1 MSVYFIHAEV
11 LNDGSVVTKVCAI
24 AAASSPQEAFD
35 WFFES
40 ARVEKY
46 ESDGRDVIIDKFE
59 KVE

>member
-11 LNDGSVVTKVCAI
+11 INGGSVVTKVCAI
-24 AAASSPQEAFD
+24 AAASNPQEAFD

-40 ARVEKY
+40 VAIEKY
-46 ESDGRDVIIDKFE
+46 ESNGREVIIDKFE

>member
-11 LNDGSVVTKVCAI
+11 LDGGNVVTKICAI
-24 AAASSPQEAFD
+24 AAASNPQEAFD

-40 ARVEKY
+40 ERVEKY
-46 ESDGRDVIIDKFE
+46 ESGGHDVIIDKLE

>member
-1 MSVYFIHAEV
+1 MGVYFIHAEV
-11 LNDGSVVTKVCAI
+11 LNGGDVVTKVCAI

>member
-11 LNDGSVVTKVCAI
+11 LSGGNVVTKACAI
-24 AAASSPQEAFD
+24 ASAPSPQEAFD

-40 ARVEKY
+40 AKVEKY
-46 ESDGRDVIIDKFE
+46 ESDGREVIIDKFE

>member
-11 LNDGSVVTKVCAI
+11 LDGGDVVTKVCAI

-40 ARVEKY
+40 ARGEKY
-46 ESDGRDVIIDKFE
+46 ERDGRDVIIDKFE

>member
-11 LNDGSVVTKVCAI
+11 LNGGDVVTKVCAI

-40 ARVEKY
+40 ARAEKY

>member
-11 LNDGSVVTKVCAI
+11 LDGGRVDTKVCAI

-35 WFFES
+35 LFFES
-40 ARVEKY
+40 SMVEKY
-46 ESDGRDVIIDKFE
+46 KGDWRDVIIDKFE

>member
-1 MSVYFIHAEV
+1 MSVYFIHVEV
-11 LNDGSVVTKVCAI
+11 LDGGDVVTKVCAI

>member
-11 LNDGSVVTKVCAI
+11 LHGGNVVTKVCAI
-24 AAASSPQEAFD
+24 ASASSPQEAFD

-40 ARVEKY
+40 SRVEKY
-46 ESDGRDVIIDKFE
+46 EGDGRDVIIDKFE